1 MGMGTG
7 GNGNVKIFP
16 AHLYTLNH
24 SKVVFGIGE
33 FNCVSTI
40 CLRLS
45 PFPYYHGNENLK
57 F

>member
-1 MGMGTG
+1 MGTG